1 MIKIFEHNTES
12 EKEKVSARKDLSME
26 ICENLWQVGGAGFTA
41 PDDAAIYLIRCGEK
55 AALIDAGCGNAH
67 DKLVN
72 NISAVLPST
81 VEIEY
86 LLLTHCHYDHT
97 GGAAAVKDQYD
108 CNIIAHYLDAVY
120 LEKGDND
127 VTAAS
132 WYGARMDPLPVDRKI
147 RRPKETI
154 RIGNGE
160 ILAFHCPGHS
170 PGSLVFVVDFDSIRV
185 LFGQDVHGPLDPSLL
200 SDTQQYIK
208 SLKFMLSLNA
218 DILCEGHFGVYQGK
232 EQIEQFIRSFLNIS

>member
-1 MIKIFEHNTES
+1 
-12 EKEKVSARKDLSME
+12 ME
-26 ICENLWQVGGAGFTA
+26 IIENVWQVGGAGFTA
-41 PDDAAIYLIRCGEK
+41 SDDAAIYLIQFGEK

-72 NISAVLPST
+72 NISAVLPPK

-97 GGAAAVKDQYD
+97 GGAAAVKLQYG
-108 CNIIAHYLDAVY
+108 CNILAHQLDAIY
-120 LEKGDND
+120 LESGDKH

-132 WYGARMDPLPVDRKI
+132 WYGARMDPLPVDYKI
-147 RRPKETI
+147 HGSKETI
-154 RIGNGE
+154 KVGIGE
-160 ILAFHCPGHS
+160 IVAFHCPGHS
-170 PGSLVFVVDFDSIRV
+170 PGSLVFVVDLDSTRV

-200 SDTQQYIK
+200 SDTQQYLN

-232 EQIEQFIRSFLNIS
+232 KQIEQFIRSFLNIS